1 MQLHLHF
8 ELFFLSSSV
17 SILFSFLNSSIFRA
31 SSLFKAFSSSG
42 EYSENDFSELPDGEY
57 TCKLEKLEL
66 GESSNGKP
74 MIKGMFRIVEGEHK
88 KQCLFYNQ
96 VFCRSANGNAF
107 SMHKGLEFL
116 RSLQVFDESE
126 IDFDG
131 DYEDFNDLLLDIAE
145 EAEGMT
151 SFVIIVAVPPASFD
165 ILSEY
170 EREQL
175 EKSKDGEYTRL
186 EIL

>member
-1 MQLHLHF
+1 MAIDFNKWNEQFGGAEAVKGLKD
-8 ELFFLSSSV
+8 
-17 SILFSFLNSSIFRA
+17 A
-31 SSLFKAFSSSG
+31 A
-42 EYSENDFSELPDGEY
+42 ENDFSELPDGEY

-96 VFCRSANGNAF
+96 VFCRSANGSAF

-145 EAEGMT
+145 EAEWMT
-151 SFVIIVAVPPASFD
+151 FD
-165 ILSEY
+165 I
-170 EREQL
+170 